1 MAFRYSPKIVTNGL
15 VLAVDAANTK
25 SYPGSGATVTDL
37 SRRGN
42 TGTLANG
49 MALVT
54 DSVAGLCF
62 DSDGTN
68 DNIQFAES
76 ADTKGTDNNAITYEC
91 WVKREGTSAAA
102 SPRLMSTDASDYNTL
117 FIASNGSGYLY
128 WRINIGNSSK
138 DVIYTSG
145 LTLNEWTHVVGTAE
159 YNGSSSY
166 TQALYINGQSVS
178 STTAVAT
185 GTWGDGTSRVF
196 AIFGNVEA
204 THQNNNCLN
213 GKVALA
219 NVYNRALSSQEVL
232 QNYNAVKSRFGL

>member
-1 MAFRYSPKIVTNGL
+1 MSTSGGPNIIENGL

-54 DSVAGLCF
+54 DSEGGLCF
-62 DSDGTN
+62 DGDGTN

-91 WVKREGTSAAA
+91 WVKREGTSTGT
-102 SPRLMSTDASDYNTL
+102 PRLMSTDASDYNAL
-117 FIASNGSGYLY
+117 FIVSSGNGSLY

-138 DVIYTSG
+138 DMIYSSG

-178 STTAVAT
+178 STTAAAS
-185 GTWGDGTSRVF
+185 GTWGDGTTRVF
-196 AIFGNVEA
+196 SIFANVEA

-219 NVYNRALSSQEVL
+219 NVYNKALSSQEVL

>member
-1 MAFRYSPKIVTNGL
+1 MAGSTGPDIISDGL

-49 MALVT
+49 KALVT

-91 WVKREGTSAAA
+91 WVKREGTSAAG
-102 SPRLMSTDASDYNTL
+102 SPRLMSSDASDYNTL
-117 FIASNGSGYLY
+117 FIASNGNGYLY

-138 DVIYTSG
+138 DRTYTSG

-178 STTAVAT
+178 STTAAAS

-232 QNYNAVKSRFGL
+232 QNYNQTKSRFI

>member
-1 MAFRYSPKIVTNGL
+1 MAGSTGPDIISDGL

-91 WVKREGTSAAA
+91 WVKREGTSAAG
-102 SPRLMSTDASDYNTL
+102 SPRLMSSDASDYNTL
-117 FIASNGSGYLY
+117 FIASNGNGYLY

-138 DVIYTSG
+138 DRTYTSG

-178 STTAVAT
+178 STTAAAS

-232 QNYNAVKSRFGL
+232 QNYNQTKSRFI

>member
-1 MAFRYSPKIVTNGL
+1 MAGSTGPEIITDGL
-15 VLAVDAANTK
+15 VLALDAANHK
-25 SYPGSGATVTDL
+25 SYPGSGATVSDL

-62 DSDGTN
+62 DGDGIN

-91 WVKREGTSAAA
+91 WVKREGASSG
-102 SPRLMSTDASDYNTL
+102 SPRLMSTDASDYNGL
-117 FIASNGSGYLY
+117 FIDSSGNGILY

-138 DVIYTSG
+138 DRTYSSG

-178 STTAVAT
+178 SITAAAS

-196 AIFGNVEA
+196 AIFSNVEE

-219 NVYNRALSSQEVL
+219 NVYNKALSSQEVL
-232 QNYNAVKSRFGL
+232 QNYNATNGRFGL

>member
-1 MAFRYSPKIVTNGL
+1 MAFRYSPNIVTDGL
-15 VLAVDAANTK
+15 VLALDAANKK

-91 WVKREGTSAAA
+91 WVKREGTSADAT
-102 SPRLMSTDASDYNTL
+102 PRLMSTDASDYNAL
-117 FIASNGSGYLY
+117 FIASNGNGTLT

-138 DVIYTSG
+138 DRTYSSG

-178 STTAVAT
+178 SITAAAS

-196 AIFGNVEA
+196 AIFANVEA

-219 NVYNRALSSQEVL
+219 NVYNKALSSQEIL
-232 QNYNAVKSRFGL
+232 QNYNALKSRFGL

>member
-1 MAFRYSPKIVTNGL
+1 MAFHYSPKIVTNGL
-15 VLAVDAANTK
+15 VLSLDAANRK
-25 SYPGSGATVTDL
+25 SYPGSGTTVTDL
-37 SRRGN
+37 STRGN

-49 MALVT
+49 MSLVT

-62 DSDGTN
+62 DGDGIN

-91 WVKREGTSAAA
+91 WVKREGTS
-102 SPRLMSTDASDYNTL
+102 SGTPRLMSTDASDYNAL
-117 FIASNGSGYLY
+117 FITTSGNGSLY

-138 DVIYTSG
+138 DRIYTSG

-159 YNGSSSY
+159 YNGSSSF
-166 TQALYINGQSVS
+166 TSVLYINAQSVS
-178 STTAVAT
+178 STTAVGT

-196 AIFGNVEA
+196 SIFSNVEA

-213 GKVALA
+213 GKVAIA
-219 NVYNRALSSQEVL
+219 NVYNRALTSQEVL
-232 QNYNAVKSRFGL
+232 QNYNATKGRFGL

>member
-1 MAFRYSPKIVTNGL
+1 MAGSTGPDIISDGL

-91 WVKREGTSAAA
+91 WVKREGTSVD
-102 SPRLMSTDASDYNTL
+102 STPRLMSTDASDYNTL
-117 FIASNGSGYLY
+117 FIASNGSGTLT

-138 DVIYTSG
+138 DVTYTSG

-178 STTAVAT
+178 STTAAAS

-204 THQNNNCLN
+204 IHQNNNCLN

-232 QNYNAVKSRFGL
+232 QNYNQTKSRFI

>member
-1 MAFRYSPKIVTNGL
+1 MAFRYSPKIVTDGL

-91 WVKREGTSAAA
+91 WVKREGTSANA

-117 FIASNGSGYLY
+117 FVASNGNGILY
-128 WRINIGNSSK
+128 WRINIGNSTKERTYS
-138 DVIYTSG
+138 SG

-166 TQALYINGQSVS
+166 TQTLYINGQSVS
-178 STTAVAT
+178 STTAAAS

-219 NVYNRALSSQEVL
+219 NVYNRALSTSEVF
-232 QNYNAVKSRFGL
+232 QNYNATKGRFGL

>member
-1 MAFRYSPKIVTNGL
+1 MAGSTGPDIISDGL

-91 WVKREGTSAAA
+91 WVKREGTSAAG
-102 SPRLMSTDASDYNTL
+102 SPRLMSSDASDYNTL
-117 FIASNGSGYLY
+117 FIASNGNGYLY

-138 DVIYTSG
+138 DRTYTSG

-178 STTAVAT
+178 STTAAAS

-232 QNYNAVKSRFGL
+232 QNYNATKGRFGL

>member
-1 MAFRYSPKIVTNGL
+1 MAGSTGPDIISDGL

-42 TGTLANG
+42 TGTLVNG

-91 WVKREGTSAAA
+91 WVKREGTSAAG
-102 SPRLMSTDASDYNTL
+102 SPRLMSSDASDYNTL
-117 FIASNGSGYLY
+117 FIASNGNGYLY

-138 DVIYTSG
+138 DRTYTSG

-178 STTAVAT
+178 STTAAAS

-232 QNYNAVKSRFGL
+232 QNYNQTKSRFI